1 MRLHTFHQKARL
13 TAASAIDQLRNILA
27 KSADGTATQQL
38 DLSELED
45 RILLSASPVAVV
57 VESVSSGDSAET
69 AAPLEMKSD
78 SLFETVQ
85 LATPAASSGED
96 ELGSAAD
103 QDFLTLDSALDE
115 SAIQTSAPIEKVA
128 TEVVFLD
135 EAAADF
141 EQLVVDLQAQR
152 DAGRA
157 VDFLVLGAHTDGV
170 DQIAETLKRYSD
182 LDAIHIVSHGESGA
196 VKLGGTWLR
205 IGSLDGY
212 AGAIAG
218 WGSAF
223 STDGDILF
231 YGCDLASNTRGEML
245 VHSIA
250 ALTGADVAASSDD
263 TGHATFGGDWKLEYE
278 TGSVESEV
286 VFTEQTQQEWVGK
299 LAVINVT
306 TTDDVID
313 SGDGLTSLR
322 EAIIQSNMGS
332 GGDTISLSAGTY
344 TLSIGGT
351 GENNAEEGDLDIR
364 ESVTITGAG
373 QHLTIINANGIDRV
387 FEVRDNANFTLE
399 DLTVSGGSTSDDG
412 AGVEAKDAGSF
423 TATRVIFTGNA
434 SGKKGGAIHAHNAPV
449 TLTDVA
455 LVGNSAADS
464 GGGLHA
470 EGVTTL
476 TRVTVSGNAATDGA
490 GIYQKG
496 GDSDFTLVNVTI
508 SGNVASGEGGGIWT
522 DRVGAV
528 TNSTIAFNM
537 GNTGAGL
544 YIHGSNGDVS
554 LRNSILASNQ
564 RFDSQA
570 SNVFFSNGG
579 TLTSLGFNISSD
591 GTAGL
596 SGPSDQSNTDPL
608 IAPTLSLNGGTTE
621 THALQ
626 AGSPTIN
633 AGTTTGAP
641 TTDQRG
647 VTRDANPDIG
657 AYEFEAT
664 TLTPKSE
671 FRVNNATGNTQETSG
686 ENRGSTRAVAIA
698 PNGEYVVVW
707 SSNQNS
713 GSDGDGFGVRMQRFD
728 ASGNEIVSELQ
739 VNQTTSNNQHHA
751 TVAVDSSG
759 RGVLV
764 WTNDVSGPGVRA
776 RLFNADGSFNG
787 AEFTV
792 NTTASG
798 DQDNSAVAMDAAGN
812 FVIVWE
818 GNGPGDGSGIFA
830 QRFDANGSKVGS
842 EILVNNTTSGTQS
855 EPAVAVNA
863 SGQFAVTWAYDGEIY
878 VRHFDATGTAI
889 HNDTLVD
896 NNLAVASGPAVKIDD
911 SGRTVVVYRTNGFL
925 GAGSGVWGKAFDFDG
940 SLRHDFFQVSDATFS
955 SDNTA
960 PSIAMDAA
968 GNFIVVYEGNDDGDG
983 SGDSVKV
990 RRYNSNTTPIAAAQ
1004 IVNVTTSSDQNKASV
1019 ALLDINNYVVVWS
1032 GNGNQSGQTDSSG
1045 VFARQYGTSVGPNL
1059 APTADAGGPYSIAEG
1074 DSLNLD
1080 ASGSSDPDT
1089 DPLTYMW
1096 DLDNDGNFSEP
1107 GEPTTETPTVDWAT
1121 LQTYGIDDDGVY
1133 TIGLRV
1139 DDGQGGIDTTTTTLT
1154 VTNVAP
1160 TLSTTGTR
1168 SATAG
1173 GNYTL
1178 NLSAV
1183 DDGNDTITSWTINWG
1198 DGNIETFAG
1207 NPSSVTHTYSN
1218 SGFTYNILASA
1229 TDEDGTFLQNELF
1242 VVDYADNSVLRFA
1255 ATTGAFLQEFA
1266 TGQGLDDPIDVIVGP
1281 DGNLY
1286 VSGDASQDIL
1296 RYNATTGAFI
1306 DTFVASGTAGLG
1318 AAEGLAFGPDGN
1330 LYVAD
1335 YVNDRVMRFDGNS
1348 GAYIDNF
1355 VATASGGLN
1364 TPYGLL
1370 FGPDGNLY
1378 VNSFT
1383 DDYVLRFD
1391 GSTGAFIDEFV
1402 SAAAGGLSFPEEMV
1416 FGPDGN
1422 LYIASLNTDS
1432 VLRFDGTTG
1441 AFIDDFIPSGS
1452 AGLDDSAGLAF
1463 GPDGNLYVS
1472 DNQHGAVH
1480 RYDGIT
1486 GAFIDLYVAPGAGG
1500 LNAPAF
1506 IEFLPEHQVTVGAAP
1521 VAIDDAYAV
1530 DEGATLNVTVTPNW
1544 FNSNWSFRQ
1553 QLSLD
1558 NSAQASDL
1566 IDHPI
1571 LVKLHASAGDATNVD
1586 YSQIQDAGE
1595 DLRFVDG
1602 DGTTILA
1609 HEIELW
1615 DEAGYSYIWVNVPQI
1630 DGASSS
1636 DFISMYYGNATADDG
1651 QSATSVWNSGERAV
1665 LHMNGFTTDSSSF
1678 DNDGV
1683 VNNAFDANG
1692 IIAGAALFDGV
1703 DGDVNL
1709 GSDSSIDDIFAGG
1722 GTISAWINPASL
1734 GEGGFGRIADKANTS
1749 FGSNGD
1755 GWAFQVGGSGYLR
1768 FEHGFSSDFGAW
1780 RTSTGTVALNTWQ
1793 HVVITFD
1800 ASSASN
1806 DPRFF
1811 INGVEQTVTQLQA
1824 PSGSARSDAALDLK
1838 IGNRSTTSTR
1848 TFDGLID
1855 EVRIS
1860 DGLTNSDE
1868 VAAQYDNVAG
1878 TFVSSAG
1885 VVSGPD
1891 GLLDNDSDA
1900 DSDALTVSLVTPPGR
1915 ATSFMLNA
1923 DGSFSYEHDGS
1934 EFTTDSFV
1942 YQVDDGQGGTDTAT
1956 VNLTINPQNDPPTDI
1971 SLSSSDVNENAIG
1984 ATIGTLSTTDVDPGD
1999 SHTYSVDDARFEVV
2013 GGQLRLKAGQS
2024 LNFESEPTVPL
2035 TITTTDSGTA
2045 SFNKAFVISVNDLN
2059 EAPTDMSVSNLSVDE
2074 NSLGGTIGT
2083 VTTTDPDSG
2092 DSHTY
2097 SVDDTRFEI
2106 VGGQLRLRAGQ
2117 SLDFETEPTV
2127 PVMITTT
2134 DSGTAAFNK
2143 AFVVSTN
2150 DINEAPSVSLSQ
2162 TSDSLAEN
2170 TDTSSAIVLAA
2181 VSVTNDALGSNSL
2194 TLSGTNAASFEI
2206 VGGNLRLKS
2215 GTPLDFESQQ
2225 IYSVTVQVNDPLVGS
2240 NPDDSVNFTLTI
2252 TDVDE
2257 SPVLTISGGTAA
2269 FTEDAGA
2276 VSVDSGLT
2284 VSDPENA
2291 DLVGAEVR
2299 FDSGFVAGQDDLLF
2313 TNQSGISG
2321 SYNPTSGI
2329 LTLSGTAS
2337 VAAYETA
2344 LRSVTYSNSSQ
2355 NPNTGNRVV
2364 RFTVNDG
2371 SNVDAATRTLTVAA
2385 QDDAANVVTGGPYSV
2400 AEGGSVTLDG
2410 SASNDIDNFIVEY
2423 AWDFSYDGITFSADA
2438 TGSTT
2443 NFSSATIDGPDTRT
2457 VALRVRSDNGV
2468 FEFAT
2473 TTVTISNVAPTANAD
2488 SGAGFS
2494 TGEDAAFVIGNVL
2507 SNDTDPGPESLT
2519 VSSLDTAGTIGQVI
2533 DLGDGTFTYDPN
2545 AQFESLAPGQSAN
2558 DTFNYI
2564 VTDGVASRVATVT
2577 IVIAGANDAP
2587 IAADQNVA
2595 IDENAA
2601 LNALVATAAA
2611 TDVDAGDSVSW
2622 SIVSGN
2628 TNGAFSINSAS
2639 GEIRVAKRLELN
2651 FESNPSYSLTVRA
2664 TDDNGGI
2671 DTAIIAISLND
2682 LNEAPTASSAAFNV
2696 PENSPSGTSVGVVAG
2711 SDPDS
2716 GDAIAWSILSGN
2728 TSGAFAIN
2736 SSTGEVTVAN
2746 ASILDFETTPS
2757 FNLVVEARD
2766 GGGLVDTANASVGVT
2781 NQNEA
2786 PTAIDVNF
2794 GLPENFPNGAVVGSV
2809 PATDPDTGDP
2819 LTWAIVGGNT
2829 AGAFTI
2835 DSMNGQLRVANSAAL
2850 DFETAPT
2857 FNLAVQVQDASGA
2870 SDTAAVTISLAN
2882 QNEAPTATNAVFAVA
2897 EDATSGMSVGI
2908 ITASDPDAG
2917 DTRIW
2922 SILSGNT
2929 GGAFSLNAATGELS
2943 VASPSTLDFETTP
2956 TYTLNVQIQD
2966 AGGLTDSAVVV
2977 VNVSNVNEAPTTTGL
2992 SDVAVNEDSADVIID
3007 LKTAFSDAETL
3018 SGTLSYSIV
3027 GNSNSAL
3034 FSKTPIIGGNLVL
3047 KFAPNANGNAIVAVR
3062 ATDPQE
3068 ASVTTAFNVV
3078 VAPVSDTPT
3087 STADSYVIFGEQL
3100 TVPPVGGVL
3109 ANDSDPD
3116 GDAISALLV
3125 SGPANGSLVLLSNG
3139 GFTYTPDA
3147 EFTGIDTFIYEPFD
3161 GTSTGPQRTVVLNVT
3176 KAIAPPPPSSS
3187 EAASESSES
3196 SEAASA
3202 SESESADQTAETTV
3216 EAPLSATDS
3225 ASSTPAVEA
3234 AQAESTPEASS
3245 SDEDAEEEIA
3255 GAYTVTD
3262 SGDNFFGGGSQRLE
3276 LRDAT
3281 SLNVRTLAPT
3291 RSNTSSTESSE
3302 RFRNSLRF
3310 DGEDLSYLVGTEFI
3324 QDLEQV
3330 EDSFEFDGTV
3340 PEWATGTAVATT
3352 ASISVGYIMW
3362 MLRGGYVLASVRS
3375 TMPVWQNI
3383 DPLPVL
3389 AALDAADA
3397 DDDDSLETMIERASD
3412 EADDSE
3418 NSGADKTASDAER
3431 KDEIV

>member
-157 VDFLVLGAHTDGV
+157 VDFFVLGAHSDGV
-170 DQIAETLKRYSD
+170 DQIAETLERYSD
-182 LDAIHIVSHGESGA
+182 LDAVHIVSHGESGS

-223 STDGDILF
+223 SSDGDILF

-250 ALTGADVAASSDD
+250 ALTGADVAASNDD
-263 TGHATFGGDWKLEYE
+263 TGHATFGGDWELEYE

-286 VFTEQTQQEWVGK
+286 VFTELTQQEWVGK

-351 GENNAEEGDLDIR
+351 GENDAAEGDLDIQ
-364 ESVTITGAG
+364 ESVTISGAG
-373 QHLTIINANGIDRV
+373 QNLTIINGNGIDRV
-387 FEVRDNANFTLE
+387 FEVRDSSNFTIE

-423 TATRVIFTGNA
+423 TAARVIFTGNA
-434 SGKKGGAIHAHNAPV
+434 AGKEGGAIHASNDPV

-455 LVGNSAADS
+455 IVGNSAATS
-464 GGGLHA
+464 GGGLRA

-476 TRVTVSGNAATDGA
+476 TRVTVSGNSATDGA

-496 GDSDFTLVNVTI
+496 GASDFTLVNVTI

-522 DRVGAV
+522 DHPMSV

-544 YIHGSNGDVS
+544 YIHGNNSGLT
-554 LRNSILASNQ
+554 LRNSILANNTQ
-564 RFDSQA
+564 FDSQA
-570 SNVFFSNGG
+570 DNVSTNNGG
-579 TLTSLGFNISSD
+579 TLISSGFNIDSD
-591 GTAGL
+591 GTGGL
-596 SGPSDQSNTDPL
+596 SGTGDQSGVDPL
-608 IAPTLSLNGGTTE
+608 LNPTLSLNGGTTE

-626 AGSPTIN
+626 AGSPAIN
-633 AGTTTGAP
+633 AGTTTGVPA
-641 TTDQRG
+641 TDQRG

-657 AYEFEAT
+657 AYEVEAT
-664 TLTPKSE
+664 TLQPTGE
-671 FRVNNATGNTQETSG
+671 FLVNNATGNTQETSG

-728 ASGNEIVSELQ
+728 ASGNEIGSEQQ
-739 VNQTTSNNQHHA
+739 VNETTSNNQHHA

-759 RGVLV
+759 RGVV
-764 WTNDVSGPGVRA
+764 AWTNDVSGPGVRA
-776 RLFNADGSFNG
+776 RLFNADSSFNG

-818 GNGPGDGSGIFA
+818 GNGPGDSSGIFA
-830 QRFDANGSKVGS
+830 QRFNATGAKVGS
-842 EILVNNTTSGTQS
+842 EIRVNNTTSGTQS
-855 EPAVAVNA
+855 EPAVAMND
-863 SGQFAVTWAYDGEIY
+863 SGQFAVVWDDDGGVHARTYEA
-878 VRHFDATGTAI
+878 DGTGGSGSQF
-889 HNDTLVD
+889 NVD
-896 NNLAVASGPAVKIDD
+896 NGSSAGEADVGIDD
-911 SGRTVVVYRTNGFL
+911 AGRLFVVWQETNGIF
-925 GAGSGVWGKAFDFDG
+925 GKGVYHRVFDFGG
-940 SLRHDFFQVSDATFS
+940 SALTSVTTVNSQILNDQT
-955 SDNTA
+955 N
-960 PSIAMDAA
+960 PSIA
-968 GNFIVVYEGNDDGDG
+968 V
-983 SGDSVKV
+983 DSVGNHIVAWEGAGFTDSSGVMFQKYDSSNV
-990 RRYNSNTTPIAAAQ
+990 KIGFETAINQTTSNTQDQVSLAMLD
-1004 IVNVTTSSDQNKASV
+1004 SDNF
-1019 ALLDINNYVVVWS
+1019 VVVWS
-1032 GNGNQSGQTDSSG
+1032 GEGPGDSSG
-1045 VFARQYGTSVGPNL
+1045 VFARQYGTAASLNSI
-1059 APTADAGGPYSIAEG
+1059 PTADAGGVYAINEG
-1074 DSLNLD
+1074 DALNLD
-1080 ASGSSDPDT
+1080 GSASSDPDT

-1096 DLDNDGNFSEP
+1096 DLDNDGNFGEP

-1139 DDGQGGIDTTTTTLT
+1139 DDGRGGSDTTTTTLT
-1154 VTNVAP
+1154 VNNVAP
-1160 TLSTTGTR
+1160 TLNTTGTG

-1173 GNYTL
+1173 GSYTL

-1183 DDGNDTITSWTINWG
+1183 DDGDDTITSWTINWG
-1198 DGNIETFAG
+1198 DGSIETFAG
-1207 NPSSVTHTYSN
+1207 NPASVTHTYATA
-1218 SGFTYNILASA
+1218 GFTYNILASA
-1229 TDEDGTFLQNELF
+1229 TDEDSTYLQNELIVAAYSGDSIF
-1242 VVDYADNSVLRFA
+1242 RFA

-1266 TGQGLDDPIDVIVGP
+1266 TSEGLNNPVDAVVGP

-1286 VSGDASQDIL
+1286 VSGDLSGDVL
-1296 RYNATTGAFI
+1296 RYNAQTGAFI
-1306 DTFVASGTAGLG
+1306 DEFIPAGTAGISN
-1318 AAEGLAFGPDGN
+1318 AEGLAFGPDGN

-1335 YVNDRVMRFDGNS
+1335 YSNDRVMRFDGDS
-1348 GAYIDNF
+1348 GAFIDNF
-1355 VATASGGLN
+1355 VTNGSGGLN

-1370 FGPDGNLY
+1370 FGPDENLY

-1383 DDYVLRFD
+1383 DDNVLRFD
-1391 GSTGAFIDEFV
+1391 GSSGAFIDEFV
-1402 SAAAGGLSFPEEMV
+1402 AAGSGGLDAPEEMT

-1422 LYIASLNTDS
+1422 LYVASTNTDS
-1432 VLRFDGTTG
+1432 VLRFDGTSG
-1441 AFIDDFIPSGS
+1441 AFIDEFIPSGS
-1452 AGLDDSAGLAF
+1452 GGLDRPAGLTF
-1463 GPDGNLYVS
+1463 GPDGNLYVA
-1472 DNQHGAVH
+1472 DNQHSAIH
-1480 RYDGIT
+1480 RYNGT
-1486 GAFIDLYVAPGAGG
+1486 NGSFIDLYVAPGAGG
-1500 LNAPAF
+1500 LTGPAF
-1506 IEFLPEHQVTVGAAP
+1506 IEFLPEHQVSVGFAP
-1521 VAIDDAYAV
+1521 NAVDDAFAV
-1530 DEGATLNVTVTPNW
+1530 DEGATLNVSVTPNW

-1553 QLSLD
+1553 ELSLD

-1602 DGTTILA
+1602 DGTVLA

-1615 DEAGYSYIWVNVPQI
+1615 NEAGYSYIWVNVPQI

-1678 DNDGV
+1678 DNDGA

-1749 FGSNGD
+1749 FGPNGD

-1780 RTSTGTVALNTWQ
+1780 RTSTGTVSLDTWQ

-1868 VAAQYDNVAG
+1868 VAAQYDNVVG
-1878 TFVSSAG
+1878 NIVSSIG

-1891 GLLDNDSDA
+1891 GLLDNDSDG
-1900 DSDALTVSLVTPPGR
+1900 DSDALTVSIVTPPSH
-1915 ATSFMLNA
+1915 ATSFTLNA

-1971 SLSSSDVNENAIG
+1971 SLSNSNVNENAAG
-1984 ATIGTLSTTDVDPGD
+1984 ATIGTLSTADVDPGD
-1999 SHTYSVDDARFEVV
+1999 THTYTIDDTRFEVV

-2035 TITTTDSGTA
+2035 TISTTDSGMA
-2045 SFNKAFVISVNDLN
+2045 SSNKAFVISVNDLN
-2059 EAPTDMSVSNLSVDE
+2059 DSPTDISVNNLAVDE
-2074 NSLGGTIGT
+2074 NLPGGTIGT

-2092 DSHTY
+2092 DSYTY
-2097 SVDDTRFEI
+2097 TVDDTRFEI

-2127 PVMITTT
+2127 PITITTT

-2143 AFVVSTN
+2143 AFVVSAN
-2150 DINEAPSVSLSQ
+2150 DINEAPIVSLSQ

-2170 TDTSSAIVLAA
+2170 TDTSSAIVLASI
-2181 VSVTNDALGSNSL
+2181 SVTDDALGSNSL
-2194 TLSGTNAASFEI
+2194 TLSGTDATSFEI

-2257 SPVLTISGGTAA
+2257 SPVVMTSGGTAA

-2284 VSDPENA
+2284 VSDPENVG
-2291 DLVGAEVR
+2291 LVSAEVR

-2329 LTLSGTAS
+2329 LTLSGTAP
-2337 VAAYETA
+2337 VTAYETA
-2344 LRSVTYSNSSQ
+2344 VRSVTYSNSSQ
-2355 NPNTGNRVV
+2355 NPNTGNRVL

-2371 SNVDAATRTLTVAA
+2371 LNIGTATRTLTVTA
-2385 QDDAANVVTGGPYSV
+2385 QDDSANVVTGGPYSV
-2400 AEGGSVTLDG
+2400 PEGSSVTLDG
-2410 SASNDIDNFIVEY
+2410 SASSDVDNSIVEY
-2423 AWDFSYDGITFSADA
+2423 AWDFDYDGVTFSADA

-2443 NFSSATIDGPDTRT
+2443 NFSAATIDGPGTRT
-2457 VALRVRSDNGV
+2457 IALRVRSDNGV
-2468 FEFAT
+2468 FELAT

-2488 SGAGFS
+2488 FGTGFS
-2494 TGEDAAFVIGNVL
+2494 TGEDSAFVTGNVL

-2519 VSSLDTAGTIGQVI
+2519 VSSLDTTGTIGQVI

-2545 AQFESLAPGQSAN
+2545 GKFESLAPGQSAN
-2558 DTFNYI
+2558 DTFNYT

-2628 TNGAFSINSAS
+2628 TTGAFSINNAS
-2639 GEIRVAKRLELN
+2639 GEIRVAKPLELN
-2651 FESNPSYSLTVRA
+2651 FEANPSYSLSVRA

-2671 DTAIIAISLND
+2671 DTAIIAVSVND
-2682 LNEAPTASSAAFNV
+2682 LNETPTANNATLSIA
-2696 PENSPSGTSVGVVAG
+2696 ENSASGASVGFATG
-2711 SDPDS
+2711 SDPDA
-2716 GDAIAWSILSGN
+2716 GDALAWSIFGG
-2728 TSGAFAIN
+2728 TTDGAFAIN
-2736 SSTGEVTVAN
+2736 STTGEVTVAN
-2746 ASILDFETTPS
+2746 AAALDFETMPS
-2757 FNLVVEARD
+2757 FNLLVETRD
-2766 GGGLVDTANASVGVT
+2766 GDGLVDTATITVGLT
-2781 NQNEA
+2781 NQNES
-2786 PTAIDVNF
+2786 PVTSDVSF
-2794 GLPENFPNGAVVGSV
+2794 GLPENSANGSVVGSV
-2809 PATDPDTGDP
+2809 SATDPDAGDS
-2819 LTWAIVGGNT
+2819 LTWSIVSGNV
-2829 AGAFTI
+2829 AGTFTI

-3362 MLRGGYVLASVRS
+3362 MLRGGYVLASVLS